1 MLWKCWEILRDNYKF
16 EQTLLEVLLKEHNLI
31 ELQAFNLQIWR
42 MIKSITG
49 FFQLFSLH
57 FRKNMLKLQAKKSYF
72 RV

>member
-16 EQTLLEVLLKEHNLI
+16 EQTLLEVLLKVHNLI
-31 ELQAFNLQIWR
+31 ELKAFHLQIWR

-57 FRKNMLKLQAKKSYF
+57 FRKKHPETSGKKELL
-72 RV
+72 